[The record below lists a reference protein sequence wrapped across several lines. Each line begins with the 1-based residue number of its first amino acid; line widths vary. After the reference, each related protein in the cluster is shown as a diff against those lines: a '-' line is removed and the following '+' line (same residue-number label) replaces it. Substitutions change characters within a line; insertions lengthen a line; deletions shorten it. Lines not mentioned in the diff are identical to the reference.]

1 MRKSSPH
8 PGRPLPPPGTS
19 SKPVSLRDL
28 AAYLGLSR
36 TTVSLV
42 LNDSPVAQALTP
54 ATRER
59 VLKAAADLN
68 YKANYFARM
77 LNNKRSQMV
86 GILSPDFGEG
96 YDASI
101 LSAIERVMIERNYLY
116 FVSSHHWDKAL
127 IQQRLQVF
135 AERGAEGIILINTPA
150 PAKSALPLVSIGSLK
165 CDFPLTR
172 ITVDN
177 EYGIRLA
184 LNHLYALGHREIA
197 FLKGHA
203 QSSDAESRWS
213 ACIEAARELHLRI
226 HEENVIQLKRID
238 DGLNP
243 IREGYIAGKQLLKAS
258 EKFTALMAFNDLS
271 AIGAI
276 NAFRDAGKRVPEDIS
291 VIGFD
296 DIRAATIIQPA
307 LTTIRQPLARMGMLA
322 AAELLERIES
332 ASGDT
337 RSILIKPEL
346 VIRQSTVACPQG
358 ASGHHAKVSKVLS
371 APKARDAA
379 AADRASRR
387 PALAQGSTRKD
398 EAAVPGGLSE

>member
-1 MRKSSPH
+1 
-8 PGRPLPPPGTS
+8 
-19 SKPVSLRDL
+19 L

-177 EYGIRLA
+177 AYGIRLA
-184 LNHLYALGHREIA
+184 LEHLYALGHREIA

-203 QSSDAESRWS
+203 QSSDAESRWT
-213 ACIEAARELHLRI
+213 ACVDAARELNLHI
-226 HEENVIQLKRID
+226 YEENVVHLKRID

-243 IREGYIAGKQLLKAS
+243 LREGYIAGKQLLKAS
-258 EKFTALMAFNDLS
+258 QRFTALMAFNDLS

-276 NAFRDAGKRVPEDIS
+276 NAFRDAGKRIPEDIS

-296 DIRAATIIQPA
+296 DIQAATIIQPT
-307 LTTIRQPLARMGMLA
+307 LTTIRQPLTRMGVLA
-322 AAELLERIES
+322 AQELLERIEN
-332 ASGDT
+332 AGIET
-337 RSILIKPEL
+337 RNILIKPEL
-346 VIRQSTVACPQG
+346 VIRQSSVVCPQSTFG
-358 ASGHHAKVSKVLS
+358 HREKVFKVRSASQ
-371 APKARDAA
+371 ARDARTTVPA
-379 AADRASRR
+379 QQR
-387 PALAQGSTRKD
+387 PAGALESSERKV
-398 EAAVPGGLSE
+398 EATDADSCAPSE

>member
-1 MRKSSPH
+1 MRKSRPH
-8 PGRPLPPPGTS
+8 PGSPLPPPGTS

-165 CDFPLTR
+165 YDYPLTR

-177 EYGIRLA
+177 AYGIRLA

-213 ACIEAARELHLRI
+213 ACVEAARELHLHI
-226 HEENVIQLKRID
+226 HEENIVQLKRID

-276 NAFRDAGKRVPEDIS
+276 NAFHDAGKRVPEDIS

-322 AAELLERIES
+322 ATELLERIES
-332 ASGDT
+332 ANMDT

-346 VIRQSTVACPQG
+346 VIRQSTVVCPQG
-358 ASGHHAKVSKVLS
+358 ASDHHAKVSKVRS
-371 APKARDAA
+371 ASKARGATTA
-379 AADRASRR
+379 VRASQH
-387 PALAQGSTRKD
+387 PAQAQESTRTD
-398 EAAVPGGLSE
+398 EAPVPGGLSI